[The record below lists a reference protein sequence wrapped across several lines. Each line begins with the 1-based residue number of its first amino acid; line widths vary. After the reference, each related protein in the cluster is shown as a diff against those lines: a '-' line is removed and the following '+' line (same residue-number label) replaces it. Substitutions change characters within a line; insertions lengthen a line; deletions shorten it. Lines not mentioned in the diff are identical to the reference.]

1 MVFTRRPSS
10 FSLLSKWN
18 SLQKRNNERKNLQ
31 LFACADY
38 SVCLTTDSFVIADFP
53 VCQKFSHKRRTIC
66 VVFFC
71 SLKKRKKERKKLLRD
86 CRLLLL
92 SSLLRHR
99 QTRLSLSLSLFHLSQ
114 SSSSCCCRWVRVCEH
129 FESREPTD

>member
-53 VCQKFSHKRRTIC
+53 VCQKFSHKRRTIF

-71 SLKKRKKERKKLLRD
+71 SLKKKEERTK
-86 CRLLLL
+86 
-92 SSLLRHR
+92 
-99 QTRLSLSLSLFHLSQ
+99 
-114 SSSSCCCRWVRVCEH
+114 EIA
-129 FESREPTD
+129 P